1 MQLMNLGDVR
11 RSRGISQS
19 DLGRRIGVRQA
30 RIASIE
36 GGTSVSRETAE
47 RLANALLC
55 DVGDLMQPTEPVI
68 TLRLSDLS
76 PEILRAIGKR

>member
-47 RLANALLC
+47 KLAGALVCGVEDLVRANEPTITLKLSDVSPEVLALL
-55 DVGDLMQPTEPVI
+55 
-68 TLRLSDLS
+68 
-76 PEILRAIGKR
+76 KK